1 LPLRWQKNVR
11 KEAIKMTTIKATKY
25 KFRHLARVII
35 EAKTPIAVGSGEKD
49 VITDALV
56 ATDVNGL
63 PYIPGTALAG
73 VVRSMIGEEKSRK
86 YFGYQEGSKKGQG
99 SEIIFTEAKI
109 LNSKGEVIDGL
120 NIKAIDDELLMN
132 YKELPIRQH
141 VNITD
146 KGVAKEH
153 GKFDE
158 QIVFAGTRFSFE
170 LEMVSGDKE
179 DENFK
184 TILSQL
190 LNNTFRIGS
199 GTRNGF
205 GEVEVID
212 LQKRSLDLSDANN
225 LKDYLDKSSAL
236 NSDFW
241 SKDYSKPERITNTD
255 EWTEYKL
262 ALQPDDFFLF
272 GSGFGDDEA
281 DMTPVKGKKV
291 NWSSGKGVLEENL
304 VLIPATSVKGA
315 LSHRVAFYYNKL
327 KGFCVREKDGE
338 FVRDKEAECGNKNI
352 AVQTLFGYESQD
364 EKIQQ
369 RGNLIFSDIIEKKE
383 TKENILNHVSIDRFT
398 GGAIE
403 GALFT
408 EKTSFGKGQT
418 FEMSILAK
426 KDALKDNDVKNALEN
441 ALKDICSGMLPLG
454 GGVNRGNG
462 VFKESVTKNGEPL
475 Q

>member
-1 LPLRWQKNVR
+1 
-11 KEAIKMTTIKATKY
+11 MTTIKATKY

-35 EAKTPIAVGSGEKD
+35 EAKTPTAVGSGEKD
-49 VITDALV
+49 ITTDSLV

-63 PYIPGTALAG
+63 PYIPGTSLAG
-73 VVRSMIGEEKSRK
+73 VVRSMIGEEESKQF
-86 YFGYQEGSKKGQG
+86 FGYQEGSKKGWG
-99 SEIIFTEAKI
+99 SEIVFTEAKI
-109 LNSKGEVIDGL
+109 LNSAGEIIDGL
-120 NIKAIDDELLMN
+120 DLEAIEKDPLLMN

-146 KGVAKEH
+146 KGVAKDG

-158 QIVFAGTRFSFE
+158 QIVFAGTRFCFE
-170 LEMVSGDKE
+170 LEMVSGEEEDK
-179 DENFK
+179 NFK

-199 GTRNGF
+199 GTRKGF

-212 LQKRSLDLSDANN
+212 LKKRTLNLEKSDE
-225 LKDYLDKSSAL
+225 LEIYLDKSSAL
-236 NSDFW
+236 NSIFWDKVDFETIKTQAHSDW
-241 SKDYSKPERITNTD
+241 IK
-255 EWTEYKL
+255 YKL
-262 ALQPDDFFLF
+262 NLQPEDFFLF

-281 DMTPVKGKKV
+281 DMTPVRGKKV
-291 NWSSGKGVLEENL
+291 FWTNGKGVLEDNL

-315 LSHRVAFYYNKL
+315 LSHRVAFHYNKL
-327 KGFCVREKDGE
+327 KGYYVGN
-338 FVRDKEAECGNKNI
+338 DKAKTGCEND
-352 AVQTLFGYESQD
+352 AVKALFGYESQD
-364 EKIQQ
+364 EKIQK
-369 RGNLIFSDIIEKKE
+369 RGNLIFSDIIEQKE
-383 TKENILNHVSIDRFT
+383 TEEKLLNHVSIDRFT

-408 EKTSFGKGQT
+408 EKTSFGRDLT

-426 KDALKDNDVKNALEN
+426 KEAFKGDKVEEAFEN

-462 VFKESVTKNGEPL
+462 VFKGSVTKNGEPL

>member
-1 LPLRWQKNVR
+1 
-11 KEAIKMTTIKATKY
+11 MTTIKATKY

-315 LSHRVAFYYNKL
+315 FTY
-327 KGFCVREKDGE
+327 DG
-338 FVRDKEAECGNKNI
+338 N
-352 AVQTLFGYESQD
+352 
-364 EKIQQ
+364 
-369 RGNLIFSDIIEKKE
+369 
-383 TKENILNHVSIDRFT
+383 
-398 GGAIE
+398 
-403 GALFT
+403 
-408 EKTSFGKGQT
+408 
-418 FEMSILAK
+418 
-426 KDALKDNDVKNALEN
+426 
-441 ALKDICSGMLPLG
+441 
-454 GGVNRGNG
+454 
-462 VFKESVTKNGEPL
+462 VF
-475 Q
+475 

>member
-1 LPLRWQKNVR
+1 
-11 KEAIKMTTIKATKY
+11 MTTIKATKY

-35 EAKTPIAVGSGEKD
+35 EAKTPIAVGSGDKD
-49 VITDALV
+49 ITTDALV

-73 VVRSMIGEEKSRK
+73 VVRSMIGEEKSK
-86 YFGYQEGSKKGQG
+86 EYFGFQETKEEKEKRKSKVNSDNKNEEDDKSKG

-141 VNITD
+141 VSISD

-158 QIVFAGTRFSFE
+158 QVVFAGTRFCFE
-170 LEMVSGDKE
+170 LEMVSGEKE

-184 TILSQL
+184 TILAQL
-190 LNNTFRIGS
+190 LDNTFRIGS

-205 GEVEVID
+205 GEVEVVD
-212 LQKRSLDLSDANN
+212 LKTKTLDLKKSDD
-225 LKDYLDKSSAL
+225 LEKYLEKSSAL

-241 SKDYSKPERITNTD
+241 SKDYSKPERITNTND
-255 EWTEYKL
+255 WTEYKL
-262 ALQPDDFFLF
+262 TLQPDDFFLF

-291 NWSSGKGVLEENL
+291 TWTDGKGELVENL
-304 VLIPATSVKGA
+304 VLIPATSIKGA

-327 KGFCVREKDGE
+327 KGYF
-338 FVRDKEAECGNKNI
+338 AGNPDAKAGGDNK

-369 RGNLIFSDIIEKKE
+369 RGNLIFSDIIEQK
-383 TKENILNHVSIDRFT
+383 NIEEKVLNHVSIDRFT

-418 FEMSILAK
+418 FEMSVLAK
-426 KDALKDNDVKNALEN
+426 KDALKDNDVKNAFEN
-441 ALKDICSGMLPLG
+441 ALKDICTGMLPLG

-462 VFKESVTKNGEPL
+462 VFQGKITKNGEPL
-475 Q
+475 T

>member
-1 LPLRWQKNVR
+1 
-11 KEAIKMTTIKATKY
+11 MTIIKATKY

-35 EAKTPIAVGSGEKD
+35 EAKTPIAVGSGDKD
-49 VITDALV
+49 ITTDALV

-63 PYIPGTALAG
+63 SYIPGTALAG
-73 VVRSMIGEEKSRK
+73 IVRSMIGEEKSK
-86 YFGYQEGSKKGQG
+86 EYFGYQEGSKKGQG

-141 VNITD
+141 VSISD

-158 QIVFAGTRFSFE
+158 QVVFAGTRFCFE
-170 LEMVSGDKE
+170 LEMVSGEKE

-184 TILSQL
+184 TILAQL
-190 LNNTFRIGS
+190 LDNTFRIGS

-205 GEVEVID
+205 GEVEVVD
-212 LQKRSLDLSDANN
+212 LKTKTLDLKKSDD
-225 LKDYLDKSSAL
+225 LEKYLEKSSAL

-241 SKDYSKPERITNTD
+241 SKDYSKPERITNTND
-255 EWTEYKL
+255 WTEYKL
-262 ALQPDDFFLF
+262 TLQPDDFFLF

-291 NWSSGKGVLEENL
+291 IWTDGKGELKDNF

-315 LSHRVAFYYNKL
+315 LSHRVAFHYNKL
-327 KGFCVREKDGE
+327 KDFCVREKDGE
-338 FVRDKEAECGNKNI
+338 FVRDEDAECGNNNI
-352 AVQTLFGYESQD
+352 AVQTLFGYESQG

-369 RGNLIFSDIIEKKE
+369 RGNLIFSDIIEQKNIEEK
-383 TKENILNHVSIDRFT
+383 ILNHVSIDRFT

-418 FEMSILAK
+418 FEMSVLAK
-426 KDALKDNDVKNALEN
+426 KDALKDNDVKNAFEN

>member
-1 LPLRWQKNVR
+1 
-11 KEAIKMTTIKATKY
+11 MTTIKATNY

-49 VITDALV
+49 ITTDSLV
-56 ATDVNGL
+56 AIDVNGL
-63 PYIPGTALAG
+63 PYIPGTSLAG
-73 VVRSMIGEEKSRK
+73 VVRSMIGKEKSKRF
-86 YFGYQEGSKKGQG
+86 FGYQEGSKKGQG

-109 LNSKGEVIDGL
+109 LNSKVEVIDGL
-120 NIKAIDDELLMN
+120 DIKAIEEDPLLKN

-158 QIVFAGTRFSFE
+158 QIVFAGTRFCFE
-170 LEMVSGDKE
+170 LEMVSGEEEDK
-179 DENFK
+179 NFK

-212 LQKRSLDLSDANN
+212 LKKRTLNLEKSDE
-225 LKDYLDKSSAL
+225 LEIYLDKSSVL
-236 NSDFW
+236 NSKFW
-241 SKDYSKPERITNTD
+241 DNVDSEKTEIHTSTD
-255 EWTEYKL
+255 WIEYKL
-262 ALQPDDFFLF
+262 NLQPDDFFLF

-291 NWSSGKGVLEENL
+291 VWTDGKGELKDDF

-327 KGFCVREKDGE
+327 KGFCVREKEGK
-338 FVRDKEAECGNKNI
+338 FVRDKEAECGNNNI

-364 EKIQQ
+364 EKVQQ
-369 RGNLIFSDIIEKKE
+369 RGNLIFSDIIEQKE
-383 TKENILNHVSIDRFT
+383 TEEKLLNHISIDRFT

-408 EKTSFGKGQT
+408 EKVTYAKEKEFT
-418 FEMSILAK
+418 MTILAK
-426 KDALKDNDVKNALEN
+426 KEAFKGDKVEESFES
-441 ALKDICSGMLPLG
+441 ALKDICNGMLPLG

-462 VFKESVTKNGEPL
+462 LFKGSVTKNGEPL
-475 Q
+475 K

>member
-1 LPLRWQKNVR
+1 
-11 KEAIKMTTIKATKY
+11 MTTIKATKY

-141 VNITD
+141 VSISD

-158 QIVFAGTRFSFE
+158 QVVFAGTRFCFE
-170 LEMVSGDKE
+170 LEMVSGEKE

-184 TILSQL
+184 TILAQL
-190 LNNTFRIGS
+190 LDNTFRIGS

-205 GEVEVID
+205 GEVEVVD
-212 LQKRSLDLSDANN
+212 LKTKTLDLKKSDD
-225 LKDYLDKSSAL
+225 LEKYLEKSSAL

-241 SKDYSKPERITNTD
+241 SKDYSKPERITNTND
-255 EWTEYKL
+255 WTEYKL
-262 ALQPDDFFLF
+262 TLQPDDFFLF

-291 NWSSGKGVLEENL
+291 IWTDGKGELKDNF

-315 LSHRVAFYYNKL
+315 LSHRVAFHYNKL
-327 KGFCVREKDGE
+327 KDFCVREKDGE
-338 FVRDKEAECGNKNI
+338 FVRDEDAECGNNNI
-352 AVQTLFGYESQD
+352 AVQTLFGYESQG

-369 RGNLIFSDIIEKKE
+369 RGNLIFSDIIEQKNIEEK
-383 TKENILNHVSIDRFT
+383 ILNHVSIDRFT

-418 FEMSILAK
+418 FEMSVLAK
-426 KDALKDNDVKNALEN
+426 KDALKDNDVKNAFEN

-462 VFKESVTKNGEPL
+462 VFKGSITKNGGPL
-475 Q
+475 K